1 MMRQINCRPWLTFFA
16 ALGLGVLL
24 HFLYGWLPNPLTALF
39 SPVRESLWEHVKLLF
54 WPILAAGLVLC
65 RRDRAALRPWLLSGL
80 IVIALMLS
88 AGWLFHIVLGGESM
102 AFDIGLYL
110 VLMAAAFLLP
120 RLFPGPW
127 TGLFWEL
134 VIWLTAAVG
143 VAVVLFTFWPPD
155 GPLFADLS
163 GAPTWAR
170 LPL

>member
-1 MMRQINCRPWLTFFA
+1 MTQTHKWLLTAFLCACA
-16 ALGLGVLL
+16 AGVLL
-24 HFLYGWLPNPLTALF
+24 HFVHDWLPCAVTALF

-134 VIWLTAAVG
+134 VIWLAAAVG